1 MSASRPSSE
10 LGSDVVRSA
19 HGAERDPVDLKTRVA
34 WLYFMEGMTQD
45 AVASKLGLTRQ
56 RVLKILANARQDG
69 TVQVRVT
76 TTLSACV
83 ALERQLSA
91 TFGIQRCVVIPAP
104 ADESQLARLLGAATG
119 AYVSETL
126 QEGMNVGLGWGNTL
140 YASLTNI
147 TIRNIRQVAAVSL
160 IGGLTRASGLNPPEF
175 TWRFADLVGADAY
188 LLTAPVFVSDEEI
201 RNTLLRQPGIADVL
215 NLASRLDMALLSVGD
230 LSPNCTVV
238 RCGVF
243 TREELADIRRAGGVA
258 DILCQFIDAEGRL
271 LDHPFNRRVL
281 AAYPPTLA
289 KTPHLV
295 LASGG
300 WQKVEAIRAAIR
312 MLRPRALITDQTAAE
327 GLLTSA
333 T

>member
-1 MSASRPSSE
+1 VSSPRPSSQF
-10 LGSDVVRSA
+10 GSAGVRSA
-19 HGAERDPVDLKTRVA
+19 HGAERDPTDLKTRVA

-45 AVASKLGLTRQ
+45 VVASKLGLTRQ

-83 ALERQLSA
+83 ALERQLA
-91 TFGIQRCVVIPAP
+91 GAFGIQRCVVVPTP
-104 ADESQLARLLGAATG
+104 TDESQLTRLLGAATG

-215 NLASRLDMALLSVGD
+215 SLASRLDMALLSVGD

-243 TREELADIRRAGGVA
+243 TREELSEVRRAGGVA

-281 AAYPPTLA
+281 AAYPPSLA

-312 MLRPRALITDQTAAE
+312 LLRPRALITDQSAAE
-327 GLLTSA
+327 GLLSSMT
-333 T
+333 